1 LFSMKTILLM
11 IMRVLKCLNF
21 NVTSDEIILGK
32 RRKGGGVVVKVA
44 TGKGFELELPE
55 SYLTM
60 KEEAEKTIIEL
71 VADKPK
77 ARKMWEL
84 LKDDPEANA
93 DWDMANYIAVAK
105 LGYNDH
111 GDVHVKIVAANALRM
126 LKILLDHGIA
136 TSVIKERAGDE
147 DDAYLIVLAGALL
160 HDIGN
165 QVHRENHHVASVYL
179 AIPLLNRLLPKIYKD
194 EEVMY
199 QIRGHILHCIYAH
212 EFEIKDLTEEA
223 AFVGIA
229 DGTDMT
235 KGRGRLAFDKGNVNI
250 HTVSALSI
258 EKVEITKGTEKPER
272 ILVEMCNSAGV
283 FQIQETLGLKISG
296 GPLEDYFEVIAV
308 AKPDEPKTDQRIVHQ
323 IVISG
328 KRLQAK

>member
-1 LFSMKTILLM
+1 M
-11 IMRVLKCLNF
+11 
-21 NVTSDEIILGK
+21 
-32 RRKGGGVVVKVA
+32 VKIA

-55 SYLTM
+55 SYLAM
-60 KEEAEKTIIEL
+60 EEDAEKTIMEL

-93 DWDMANYIAVAK
+93 DWDMANFIAVAR

-111 GDVHVKIVAANALRM
+111 GDVHVKIVAANALKM
-126 LKILLDHGIA
+126 LKILLGHGVT

-147 DDAYLIVLAGALL
+147 DDVHLIVLAGALL

-165 QVHRENHHVASVYL
+165 QVHRENHNLSGVYL
-179 AIPLLNRLLPKIYKD
+179 AIPLLNRLLPKIYVD
-194 EEVMY
+194 EEVRY
-199 QIRGHILHCIYAH
+199 EIRGHILHCIYAH
-212 EFEIKDLTEEA
+212 EFEVKDLTEEA
-223 AFVGIA
+223 ALVGIA

-258 EKVEITKGTEKPER
+258 EKVEILKGKERPVR
-272 ILVEMCNSAGV
+272 ILINMSNSAGV
-283 FQIQETLGLKISG
+283 FQIQETLARKISG
-296 GPLEDYFEVIAV
+296 GPLEDYFEVTAV
-308 AKPDEPKTDQRIVHQ
+308 AKPDEPRIDQRIVHQ

-328 KRLQAK
+328 KKLQAI

>member
-1 LFSMKTILLM
+1 M
-11 IMRVLKCLNF
+11 
-21 NVTSDEIILGK
+21 
-32 RRKGGGVVVKVA
+32 VKVA

-60 KEEAEKTIIEL
+60 EEDAEKTITKL

-93 DWDMANYIAVAK
+93 DWDMANFIAVSK

-111 GDVHVKIVAANALRM
+111 GDVHVKIVAANALKM
-126 LKILLDHGIA
+126 LKILLEHGVA
-136 TSVIKERAGDE
+136 MSVVKERAGDE
-147 DDAYLIVLAGALL
+147 GDVYLIVLTGALL

-165 QVHRENHHVASVYL
+165 QVYRENHHVASVYL
-179 AIPLLNRLLPKIYKD
+179 AIPLLNRLLPKVYED
-194 EEVMY
+194 EEMMY
-199 QIRGHILHCIYAH
+199 EIRGHILHCIYAH
-212 EFEIKDLTEEA
+212 EFEVKDLTEEA
-223 AFVGIA
+223 ALVGIA

-258 EKVEITKGTEKPER
+258 EKVEITKGKERPVR
-272 ILVEMCNSAGV
+272 ILIEMSNSAGV
-283 FQIQETLGLKISG
+283 FQIQETLGRKISG
-296 GPLEDYFEVIAV
+296 GPLEDYFEVVAV
-308 AKPDEPKTDQRIVHQ
+308 AKPDEPQTDQRIVHQ

-328 KRLQAK
+328 KKLQAI